1 MRVRSV
7 LANQWTRRG
16 ETDSLPLGQVVVKYG
31 TKFLFFL
38 FFVSEIPA
46 YIWKNEITITNG
58 ALSLNL
64 TPRSR
69 AS

>member
-16 ETDSLPLGQVVVKYG
+16 ETDSLPLGQVVVKYE

-38 FFVSEIPA
+38 FFCFQNTFR
-46 YIWKNEITITNG
+46 KTK
-58 ALSLNL
+58 
-64 TPRSR
+64 
-69 AS
+69 